1 MIVIRQ
7 RDRFFT
13 SSSVDVIAAHELLVP
28 GFELVEDVFH
38 FAENSNGVQLAL
50 SVVRWIGMALLM
62 VTLRVVNVMLTVG
75 VVLLLIVECIFS
87 FVFFN
92 HHFSSMTI
100 LVVTLHSTSA
110 IGRRRSDLQ
119 IIAFSLGRSLCS
131 IDNNLI

>member
-1 MIVIRQ
+1 M
-7 RDRFFT
+7 
-13 SSSVDVIAAHELLVP
+13 P
-28 GFELVEDVFH
+28 GFEFVEDVLH
-38 FAENSNGVQLAL
+38 FAENFNGVQLAV

-62 VTLRVVNVMLTVG
+62 VMLRSMSVMLTLG

-92 HHFSSMTI
+92 HHFTLMTI